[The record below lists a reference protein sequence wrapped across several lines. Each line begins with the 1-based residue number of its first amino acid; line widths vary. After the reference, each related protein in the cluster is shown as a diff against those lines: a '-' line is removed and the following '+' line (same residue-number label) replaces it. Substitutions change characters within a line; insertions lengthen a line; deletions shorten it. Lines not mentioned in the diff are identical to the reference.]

1 MTTTEIAE
9 ARPATSLR
17 WQFAVCFFAF
27 ILIGANDGAVGV
39 LLPSLMTYYGVNKA
53 QISVMFLAA
62 TIGYLSAALTSG
74 MLVARLGRRVFLM
87 LGTGVFAV
95 GAIILASQPP
105 FVLFLGALL
114 CIGVGVAILD
124 AGLNAYI
131 GGLPDNTA
139 VLNYLHAFYGVG
151 ALLGPVIASA
161 ILAVGLGWNVTYVV
175 WLAMALAVIV
185 GFSRLMDNSRPP
197 GSHRGSNV
205 LAAALRLSVVWLA
218 AGMLFVYVGTEV
230 GLGTWSYT
238 YLTEERHGIELLS
251 AWSISGYWLGLTVG
265 RVVLGHFSRRL
276 GDRRLIQLCL
286 GGVVV
291 GLLTLWLV
299 PNAIA
304 AALALFVIGFSL
316 GPIFPTVIA
325 LISGMVPPRLQPSA
339 VGFVASAASMGA
351 AFFPLVIGNIAE
363 RAGVWT
369 LMPYTIFLTLTML
382 TLWPL
387 LSRHGRYAAEGAE

>member
-1 MTTTEIAE
+1 MTTTDIAE
-9 ARPATSLR
+9 ARPAASLR

-27 ILIGANDGAVGV
+27 ILIGVNDGAVGV
-39 LLPSLMTYYGVNKA
+39 LLPSLMSYYGVNKA
-53 QISVMFLAA
+53 QISLMFLAG

-74 MLVARLGRRVFLM
+74 MLVERLGRRVFLM
-87 LGTGVFAV
+87 LGTAVFAV
-95 GAIILASQPP
+95 GAATLATQPP
-105 FVLFLGALL
+105 FVLFLASLL
-114 CIGVGVAILD
+114 CVGIGIAILD

-161 ILAVGLGWNVTYVV
+161 ILAVGLGWNVTYLV
-175 WLAMALAVIV
+175 WFALALVALV
-185 GFSRLMDNSRPP
+185 GFARLMDDSRP
-197 GSHRGSNV
+197 GGAHSGGRNV

-218 AGMLFVYVGTEV
+218 AGFLFVYVGAEV

-238 YLTEERHGIELLS
+238 YLTEERHGLELLS

-286 GGVVV
+286 GGVVLGV
-291 GLLTLWLV
+291 LTLWLL
-299 PNAIA
+299 PNPLA

-351 AFFPLVIGNIAE
+351 AFFPLIIGNIAE

-387 LSRHGRYAAEGAE
+387 LSRHGAYTADE

>member
-1 MTTTEIAE
+1 MTTPDIAA
-9 ARPATSLR
+9 ARPSAALR
-17 WQFAVCFFAF
+17 WQFAICFFAF
-27 ILIGANDGAVGV
+27 ILIGVNDGAVGV
-39 LLPSLMTYYGVNKA
+39 LLPSLMSYYGVNKA
-53 QISVMFLAA
+53 QISLMFLAG

-74 MLVARLGRRVFLM
+74 ILVARLGRRVFLM
-87 LGTGVFAV
+87 LGAGVFAL
-95 GAIILASQPP
+95 GALTLASQPP
-105 FVLFLGALL
+105 FALFLGSLL
-114 CIGVGVAILD
+114 CVGIGIAILD

-161 ILAVGLGWNVTYVV
+161 ILAAGLGWNVTYLV
-175 WLAMALAVIV
+175 WFALALIVIA
-185 GFSRLMDNSRPP
+185 GFARLMDDSRPA
-197 GSHRGSNV
+197 GSHSGGSNV
-205 LAAALRLSVVWLA
+205 LTAALRLSVVWLA
-218 AGMLFVYVGTEV
+218 AGFLFVYVGAEV

-238 YLTEERHGIELLS
+238 YLTEERHGLELLS

-286 GGVVV
+286 GGVVIGV
-291 GLLTLWLV
+291 LTLWLL

-304 AALALFVIGFSL
+304 AALALFLIGFSL

-351 AFFPLVIGNIAE
+351 AFFPMIIGAIAE

-369 LMPYTIFLTLTML
+369 LMPYTIALTLTML

-387 LSRHGRYAAEGAE
+387 LSRHGAYTSEEA